1 MKMRTFFCLATD
13 TILNRDLAALAG
25 KLRATTTVRVAWVQ
39 PRNFHVTVRFLGD
52 IDPMLT
58 IELERMVRPIAA
70 RTAPFPLTIDRLG
83 AFPAPARARVIWA
96 GGDAPPEFVTL
107 TDQINR
113 GLAVLGFPP
122 ARKETIAHITLGR
135 VKGRPDRAL
144 ARALSEHSALPM
156 HILHV
161 DRIILMESTLTP
173 RGAEYAPL
181 FSVPFTGGANAV

>member
-1 MKMRTFFCLATD
+1 MRTFFCLATD
-13 TILNRDLAALAG
+13 TILNRDLTALAG
-25 KLRATTTVRVAWVQ
+25 KLRAATTIRVAWVQ

-58 IELERMVRPIAA
+58 IELEHMIRPIAA
-70 RTAPFPLTIDRLG
+70 RITPFPLTIDRLG
-83 AFPAPARARVIWA
+83 AFPNPARARVIWA

-107 TDQINR
+107 ADQINQ

-122 ARKETIAHITLGR
+122 ARKESIAHITLGR
-135 VKGRPDRAL
+135 VKGRPDKALERAL
-144 ARALSEHSALPM
+144 GEHRAVPVHV
-156 HILHV
+156 LHV

-181 FSVPFTGGANAV
+181 FSVPFTGGADAV